1 MLDRLCTDYYHGKIK
16 DNVIINFI
24 KSIPAG
30 KTLLDVGAGEMPYKK
45 FCNHIKYTSQDFCK
59 YDGKGDNK
67 GIQTRTFNIKKIDI
81 VSDISMIPVYDN
93 SYDYVICTEVLEH
106 VINPND
112 AIGEMFRILKPGGKL
127 LIGVPGTSLLHFSP
141 YHYYTGF
148 KPNYFLKI
156 FSENQLQIDGIVRV
170 GSIYSVIALYIW
182 FINKKISDVIFPVK
196 PSLLFMVLLI
206 FTAPVIVILFIL
218 GKIKLFDPETLEAG
232 IIAIGTK
239 K

>member
-1 MLDRLCTDYYHGKIK
+1 MLNRLCADYYHGKIK

-24 KSIPAG
+24 NTIPSG
-30 KTLLDVGAGEMPYKK
+30 ETLLDVGAGEMPYKI
-45 FCNHIKYTSQDFCK
+45 FCNNIRYTSQDFCK

-67 GIQTRTFNIKKIDI
+67 GIQTRTFNTDKVDI
-81 VSDISMIPVYDN
+81 VSDISMIPVDDN
-93 SYDYVICTEVLEH
+93 SYSNIICTEVLEH

-112 AIGEMFRILKPGGKL
+112 AIEEMFRILKPGGKL

-148 KPNYFLKI
+148 KPNYFIKI
-156 FSENQLQIDGIVRV
+156 FAENKLLVDRIVRV

-182 FINKKISDVIFPVK
+182 FISQKISNVVFPLK
-196 PSLLFMVLLI
+196 PSLLFRVVII
-206 FTAPVIVILFIL
+206 FTAPIIFMLL
-218 GKIKLFDPETLEAG
+218 LLDKIKKLNPETLEAG
-232 IIAIGTK
+232 IIVIGTK